1 MQARCR
7 FDSFSGSVM
16 QLHKDELLLFIDEL
30 HTSLE
35 DYYLES
41 GSICLVCEIR
51 NSRENGLGVVE
62 FDLSS
67 ITAKISFIQLLFR
80 EFHRTFGLQFLN
92 DYWIFE

>member
-16 QLHKDELLLFIDEL
+16 QL

-67 ITAKISFIQLLFR
+67 IIDYLIRIVIELLLLR
-80 EFHRTFGLQFLN
+80 HK
-92 DYWIFE
+92 D

>member
-41 GSICLVCEIR
+41 GSICIVCVIV
-51 NSRENGLGVVE
+51 NSRDNGSEVVNE
-62 FDLSS
+62 
-67 ITAKISFIQLLFR
+67 
-80 EFHRTFGLQFLN
+80 LN
-92 DYWIFE
+92 NR

>member
-67 ITAKISFIQLLFR
+67 IIDYLIRIVIELLLFR
-80 EFHRTFGLQFLN
+80 HK
-92 DYWIFE
+92 D

>member
-41 GSICLVCEIR
+41 GICLVCEIR

-67 ITAKISFIQLLFR
+67 IIDYLIRIVIELLLLR
-80 EFHRTFGLQFLN
+80 HK
-92 DYWIFE
+92 D

>member
-41 GSICLVCEIR
+41 GSTVNLTKIL
-51 NSRENGLGVVE
+51 SGL
-62 FDLSS
+62 FLTSPNLY
-67 ITAKISFIQLLFR
+67 FLFCK
-80 EFHRTFGLQFLN
+80 
-92 DYWIFE
+92 

>member
-41 GSICLVCEIR
+41 GSICLVCEIQ

-67 ITAKISFIQLLFR
+67 IIDYLIRIVIELLLLR
-80 EFHRTFGLQFLN
+80 HK
-92 DYWIFE
+92 D

>member
-16 QLHKDELLLFIDEL
+16 QLHKDEILLFIDEL

-35 DYYLES
+35 DYYLEN
-41 GSICLVCEIR
+41 GSICLVCEIL
-51 NSRENGLGVVE
+51 NSRDNGSKVVE

-67 ITAKISFIQLLFR
+67 IIDYLLRIVIKF
-80 EFHRTFGLQFLN
+80 F
-92 DYWIFE
+92 